1 MKKILMLFIIILT
14 FVSCSSL
21 QTQEKAK
28 QDICQELENATGDKF
43 WFIYGLDKEKS
54 FGTEVRYR
62 GILYSDR
69 LEKMHWPEGLEIGLT
84 SLKEPNL
91 RTILINYK
99 GLLSGTKITKI
110 CEDKAREIFG
120 EKTNFS
126 NDGGATEYMY
136 NNIMN
141 NRGKNLI
148 DDNKSVFMTSGL
160 NIFVDDLD
168 KINITEYRKKIY
180 EFGMFLYEYMNIKT
194 ALNVIVRDDKY
205 FEDIT
210 LTYYSIYRPFRDRKD
225 INVILNKIAKKEKL
239 DNKDKTTLVYSF
251 NKGSLDYKKCHY
263 KFFMFASKYPEN
275 LPLSLK
281 IVEYRSES
289 MGGKDIYNLW
299 AEEKKPKEQQK
310 IIE

>member
-1 MKKILMLFIIILT
+1 MKKILMLFTILLT
-14 FVSCSSL
+14 FASCSSL
-21 QTQEKAK
+21 QTREKVK

-43 WFIYGLDKEKS
+43 WFIYGLDREKS
-54 FGTEVRYR
+54 FGTEVKYR
-62 GILYSDR
+62 GILYSDK

-99 GLLSGTKITKI
+99 GMLEGTKITKI

-126 NDGGATEYMY
+126 NEGGTTEHMFS
-136 NNIMN
+136 NITGNM
-141 NRGKNLI
+141 GKNL
-148 DDNKSVFMTSGL
+148 DDKDKSGYFNSVL

-168 KINITEYRKKIY
+168 KLNITEYRKKIY

-194 ALNVIVRDDKY
+194 ALNVIVRDNTY
-205 FEDIT
+205 FEDIN

-225 INVILNKIAKKEKL
+225 INAILNKIPKKEKL
-239 DNKDKTTLVYSF
+239 DDKDKTTLVYSF
-251 NKGSLDYKKCHY
+251 NKGSLDYFNCHL
-263 KFFMFASKYPEN
+263 KDFMFVSKYSEN

-281 IVEYRSES
+281 TVEYMSES
-289 MGGKDIYNLW
+289 LNGKNIYHLW
-299 AEEKKPKEQQK
+299 AEEKKSKDQQK